1 MYAYVYRSNRKSD
14 TYLYLAKRDDFEVVP
29 VALRDSLGSLVHVMD
44 LELTPT
50 RKLAL
55 ADPQQVRKQLAEV
68 GYYLQYQPG
77 TTGLVQ
83 FNASLADE

>member
-1 MYAYVYRSNRKSD
+1 MHAYVYRSSRKTD
-14 TYLYLAKRDDFEVVP
+14 TYLYLANRDGFDVVP
-29 VALRDSLGSLVHVMD
+29 QVLRASLGSLLHVMD